1 MGGLLLRIKEWW
13 QSADRTQ
20 KLIAV
25 CGSGF
30 LVILLLATFI
40 FASRPKMSLL
50 FTNLDPADTGS
61 VAAEL
66 EAMGI
71 QSDFDDNGNIRVP
84 SNKVAQ
90 ARANLA
96 MKGKMP
102 KGGNH
107 LVEDFSKVSPFGDQ
121 KVVSAQLKTIIEG
134 ELAESIQYF
143 DGVDS
148 ATVQVTPAVDSP
160 FQGDKKDAMANVT
173 VSEKAGSQVTQEEA
187 RAMANLVAAGVEGL
201 DKSHVTIFTRTGR
214 ALWDGQDMQDNMT
227 VANNRLDLEKREARK
242 RRDELQEALNRMLG
256 PGNAIAMV
264 DLSLDTSQES
274 DTIHTEVPGKPLADK
289 NISETGSLGGG
300 GLGSGGSGLSSN
312 NPADSAPQ
320 MGTGATAGANGQTG
334 YKSKQVAAEYAKNT
348 TDKQI
353 QKATGDLKSM
363 AVTVLVNKTD
373 KIVVNTTD
381 PKDPVVSLANASLG
395 SFANQPGF
403 TATVVTYP
411 FDTSQADVAKKAED
425 AASSSNR
432 MQQII
437 SLLPM
442 AALILVGFLVMKSI
456 GKLSGRPMGP
466 MLAGAGGPALSMSPH
481 SGLQAL
487 ASQAIA
493 GAKSLDAAN
502 RFVLPEIVKQK
513 ALEAG
518 ISEEQL
524 QAAIEEAGESGISI
538 EDIPS
543 IKAKINVPLEQIKK
557 MANEKPEMVAML
569 VKSWLID
576 EGMRR

>member
-1 MGGLLLRIKEWW
+1 MGGLLLRFKEWW

-25 CGSGF
+25 AGSGF
-30 LVILLLATFI
+30 LVVLLVGTFV

-50 FTNLDPADTGS
+50 FTNLDPADTGT

-66 EAMGI
+66 ESMGI

-90 ARANLA
+90 ARASLA

-107 LVEDFSKVSPFGDQ
+107 LVEDFGKVSPFGDT
-121 KVVSAQLKTIIEG
+121 KVVDGQVNAIVES
-134 ELAESIQYF
+134 ELAEAIQYF

-160 FQGDKKDAMANVT
+160 FEGNKKAAMANVT
-173 VSEKAGSQVTQEEA
+173 VSEKSTGQVTQEEA
-187 RAMANLVAAGVEGL
+187 RAMANLVAAGVAGL

-214 ALWDGQDMQDNMT
+214 ALWDGQDMQDSMT

-274 DTIHTEVPGKPLADK
+274 DVIHTERPGKPLASKSIDE
-289 NISETGSLGGG
+289 NSSLGGN
-300 GLGSGGSGLSSN
+300 GLGSGASGLSSN
-312 NPADSAPQ
+312 NPADSAPA
-320 MGTGATAGANGQTG
+320 MTGGANPAGGSQTA
-334 YKSKQVAAEYAKNT
+334 YKAKQTASEFAKDT

-373 KIVVNTTD
+373 KIVVNPSD
-381 PKDPVVSLANASLG
+381 PKDPIVSLANASLG
-395 SFANQPGF
+395 SFQNQPGF

-432 MQQII
+432 MQQILSI
-437 SLLPM
+437 LPI

-456 GKLSGRPMGP
+456 GKLSGRPMAP
-466 MLAGAGGPALSMSPH
+466 MLVAAGGPALSMSPH
-481 SGLQAL
+481 GTLQAL
-487 ASQAIA
+487 AGQAIA

-524 QAAIEEAGESGISI
+524 QAAIEEAGESGISV

-569 VKSWLID
+569 VKSWLIE
-576 EGMRR
+576 EGIRR